1 MQCYRKKPEEM
12 EVNFMT
18 ISLIMNRFNFS
29 TFVTLPRWNIRKCL
43 QSIKMKYQK
52 NNPNRLNNSEI

>member
-1 MQCYRKKPEEM
+1 M

-43 QSIKMKYQK
+43 QNIKMKYQK
-52 NNPNRLNNSEI
+52 NNPIRLNNSEI